1 MDKYSE
7 YSSKKR
13 RERVRR
19 RKVIRKKKKK
29 KLKNS
34 LGKERDIQSSK
45 SDESKETQTKTFY
58 I

>member
-29 KLKNS
+29 KAEKFPRK
-34 LGKERDIQSSK
+34 GKRHSEFQIR
-45 SDESKETQTKTFY
+45 
-58 I
+58 